1 MAIET
6 NKISVGTTAVKLID
20 HDNVSRDIRLHSKGS
35 IYIGAGSVT
44 TTSGFLLD
52 NGDKLDIRMAEGE
65 QLWGIS
71 AVTTSDIYV
80 FVSKID

>member
-6 NKISVGTTAVKLID
+6 NKINVGTTAVKLID
-20 HDNVSRDIRLHSKGS
+20 VDNVSRDIRLHGKGS

-71 AVTTSDIYV
+71 ASATSDIYV

>member
-6 NKISVGTTAVKLID
+6 NKINVGTTAVKLID
-20 HDNVSRDIRLHSKGS
+20 VDNVSRDIRLHSKGA

-65 QLWGIS
+65 QLWGVS
-71 AVTTSDIYV
+71 ASATNDIYF